1 MTPEQGQRALLLF
14 DELIELDV
22 EARALRLADLADVEL
37 ARTLARML
45 AADDAAGVFD
55 GDVAQAMPIYDEVL
69 STALEG
75 EG

>member
-37 ARTLARML
+37 ARKLRTRGL
-45 AADDAAGVFD
+45 AARKRGGRRRKRASPKAG
-55 GDVAQAMPIYDEVL
+55 
-69 STALEG
+69 
-75 EG
+75 